1 MRTLFVTGA
10 SGFVGRHV
18 LAAADRIRYGRVAA
32 LSRTPRLG
40 SDGHDATVEWIAA
53 DLSQPARY
61 RQVLGVACDVLHLA
75 AATGAA
81 TAAQHA
87 AVNVD
92 GTAALLAACTDAGC
106 RRFVFVSSVAAGWP
120 DDPHYP
126 YAQTKRAAETL
137 VKGSGLRWTIARPT
151 IVLGPGSPI
160 WQRLRGLATAPVGLL
175 IGSGQVKVQ
184 PVLALDL
191 ARMLLDLPEH
201 DEVAGATAELGGPEV
216 LTMEALLRAI
226 RTRLRGAAGG
236 GGGFVKLPY
245 GVLRAA
251 LIAGQTVLR
260 GRSPVAPGQL
270 SSFARDGV
278 AGPGAFLDSWR
289 ARLADVDAMISASL
303 THG

>member
-1 MRTLFVTGA
+1 VRALFVTGA

-18 LAAADRIRYGRVAA
+18 LAAADRVRYRRVVA
-32 LSRTPRLG
+32 LSRRPPPAGAAAAEWVTAALA
-40 SDGHDATVEWIAA
+40 DA
-53 DLSQPARY
+53 ARY
-61 RQVLGVACDVLHLA
+61 GSALGPDTDVIHLA

-92 GTAALLAACTDAGC
+92 GTAALLAACAQQGC
-106 RRFVFVSSVAAGWP
+106 RRFAFVSTIAAGWP

-137 VKGSGLRWTIARPT
+137 VKGSGLPWTIARAT
-151 IVLGPGSPI
+151 IVLGAGSPI
-160 WQRLRGLATAPVGLL
+160 WRRLRGLATAPVGLL
-175 IGSGQVKVQ
+175 IGDGRVRVQ

-191 ARMLLDLPEH
+191 ARMLLELPER
-201 DEVAGATAELGGPEV
+201 DELAGATVELGGPEA
-216 LTMEALLRAI
+216 LTMEELLRRV
-226 RTRLRGAAGG
+226 RTKLKR

-245 GVLRAA
+245 GALRAA

-278 AGPGAFLDSWR
+278 AGPSPFLESWR
-289 ARLADVDAMISASL
+289 ARLADVDAMIAASES
-303 THG
+303 GG